1 MNKRQWTHQGGA
13 NGGDQN
19 LEVGEV
25 DARLLVPSARSIAFP
40 VRFTLIRFNNSQ
52 IARRFLATLTV
63 PPIST
68 TIESNTGKHLISL
81 TPMLVGNLNIF
92 EPNILQSRNHAWTT
106 DFAGPVTRLD
116 FLSLHHCHISE
127 ACLVASQIFFLQST
141 DHGQILY
148 VVPTGTNVFRLIQ
161 LDF

>member
-1 MNKRQWTHQGGA
+1 
-13 NGGDQN
+13 
-19 LEVGEV
+19 
-25 DARLLVPSARSIAFP
+25 
-40 VRFTLIRFNNSQ
+40 
-52 IARRFLATLTV
+52 
-63 PPIST
+63 
-68 TIESNTGKHLISL
+68 
-81 TPMLVGNLNIF
+81 MLVGNLNIF

-161 LDF
+161 LVFWFCGEIWFKKEDEEDDDTINGNYNKNVHCHFNNQTKNPIDMLNRNFIDGSWLDPLSGFELGVSR